1 MILAVAMATE
11 EAKYILTTF
20 LLVLSGTDHC
30 VKVSSNSETMR
41 AEFFWW
47 LQRIMSPL
55 RRGGGHIVFGV
66 DPVGVGVVSVG
77 VGVGGVGVA
86 FCLHYIS

>member
-1 MILAVAMATE
+1 MIFAVAMATE

-41 AEFFWW
+41 AEIFWW
-47 LQRIMSPL
+47 LQRIDIKHRPQ
-55 RRGGGHIVFGV
+55 
-66 DPVGVGVVSVG
+66 
-77 VGVGGVGVA
+77 
-86 FCLHYIS
+86 

>member
-1 MILAVAMATE
+1 MIFAVAMATE

-41 AEFFWW
+41 AEIFWW
-47 LQRIMSPL
+47 LQRID
-55 RRGGGHIVFGV
+55 IKY
-66 DPVGVGVVSVG
+66 
-77 VGVGGVGVA
+77 
-86 FCLHYIS
+86 YISKLFISLLHIQRVLL

>member
-20 LLVLSGTDHC
+20 FLVLSGTNHC

-41 AEFFWW
+41 AEIFWW
-47 LQRIMSPL
+47 LQRIDMSSL
-55 RRGGGHIVFGV
+55 QRLQIMN
-66 DPVGVGVVSVG
+66 
-77 VGVGGVGVA
+77 A
-86 FCLHYIS
+86 

>member
-20 LLVLSGTDHC
+20 FLVLSGTDHC

-41 AEFFWW
+41 AG
-47 LQRIMSPL
+47 P
-55 RRGGGHIVFGV
+55 
-66 DPVGVGVVSVG
+66 P
-77 VGVGGVGVA
+77 
-86 FCLHYIS
+86 C

>member
-20 LLVLSGTDHC
+20 FLVLSGTDHC

-41 AEFFWW
+41 AEIFWC
-47 LQRIMSPL
+47 LYE
-55 RRGGGHIVFGV
+55 IVQQEHNSITTGK
-66 DPVGVGVVSVG
+66 
-77 VGVGGVGVA
+77 
-86 FCLHYIS
+86 

>member
-41 AEFFWW
+41 AEIFWW
-47 LQRIMSPL
+47 LQRIDIKHFRHTKNPYLLGNIWSDM
-55 RRGGGHIVFGV
+55 
-66 DPVGVGVVSVG
+66 
-77 VGVGGVGVA
+77 
-86 FCLHYIS
+86 